1 MGIYA
6 TGTTARTTMY
16 GFPEALLKQ
25 REVVRGNDK
34 HFELKN
40 GARLN
45 VGDYACMYAPIYDED
60 DEGKKEPEH
69 TLYAYSWHDSGVAAF
84 LSSVHP
90 PNDASVLRR
99 DTLSFKFRG
108 VEAQPTRKRLL
119 RETFD
124 GALFYNMFMCGVDT
138 NDNMRARYFTQKP
151 SMKWWHGIFYWMLDV
166 GCINAYILYCMANG
180 IDRRADSQKS
190 GRYDF
195 LVELVKQLAGIDET
209 EQSGRGAMPAS
220 RSLGSPSSLLSPES
234 VAGSS
239 KKRKIALDHNG
250 HIQGICSGAEPIP
263 FKLYPRYAD
272 RKHGPK
278 CVHCFNV
285 LNKGDSA
292 SKSRNVCLGCGE
304 PVCDTH
310 WWHWPPHKARLDAKG
325 FKL

>member
-1 MGIYA
+1 M
-6 TGTTARTTMY
+6 
-16 GFPEALLKQ
+16 
-25 REVVRGNDK
+25 
-34 HFELKN
+34 
-40 GARLN
+40 
-45 VGDYACMYAPIYDED
+45 
-60 DEGKKEPEH
+60 
-69 TLYAYSWHDSGVAAF
+69 AAF

-190 GRYDF
+190 GRYNF

-209 EQSGRGAMPAS
+209 RQFSGGSAPAS
-220 RSLGSPSSLLSPES
+220 WSLGSPSTVFSPRS
-234 VAGSS
+234 AAGSA
-239 KKRKIALDHNG
+239 KKPRVTTDDNG
-250 HIQGICSGAEPIP
+250 NIQGMCSGAEPIP
-263 FKLYPRYAD
+263 WKLCDRYQDWKKGPRC
-272 RKHGPK
+272 KH
-278 CVHCFNV
+278 CVNV
-285 LNKGDSA
+285 LKKGHSA
-292 SKSRNVCLGCGE
+292 SRVRHVCLGCGE

-310 WWHWPPHKARLDAKG
+310 WWHWPPHKARLDTFGIK
-325 FKL
+325 FR